1 MRIDTFGTFI
11 VKRRLKCEVFVNAF
25 LEQISLK
32 AFNTNRYVAK
42 VNVSVRDYLQQIGS
56 QQSIFPILSGSYNML
71 TEFMSEKT
79 PESNQDSGSDT
90 NSGNKNL
97 SDKYSDVMGKINE
110 TLGKVDWTQMG
121 KYGKA
126 AGIIAVVV
134 LAQII
139 IKVVIDTINFFP
151 IIPGLLEL
159 LGVFV
164 VGQWSWQNLRTSEN
178 RDAVLDKLQN
188 LKKTYIG

>member
-1 MRIDTFGTFI
+1 
-11 VKRRLKCEVFVNAF
+11 
-25 LEQISLK
+25 
-32 AFNTNRYVAK
+32 
-42 VNVSVRDYLQQIGS
+42 
-56 QQSIFPILSGSYNML
+56 ML
-71 TEFMSEKT
+71 TEFMSENT
-79 PESNQDSGSDT
+79 PESNQDSASDT
-90 NSGNKNL
+90 NSENKNL
-97 SDKYSDVMGKINE
+97 SEKYSDVMGKIND

-134 LAQII
+134 IAQII

-159 LGVFV
+159 LGVIV

-188 LKKTYIG
+188 LKKTYLG